1 MSSRIDLPGEL
12 ETAEW
17 RMKMAARYLSVL
29 KKTLKEKGYEDNPYW
44 IEKAL
49 EAEQDAEEKRLKYGR
64 LKSARSKDTAK

>member
-17 RMKMAARYLSVL
+17 QMKFAACYLSVL

-49 EAEQDAEEKRLKYGR
+49 EAERYAEEKRLKHER
-64 LKSARSKDTAK
+64 LKSARSKKTAK